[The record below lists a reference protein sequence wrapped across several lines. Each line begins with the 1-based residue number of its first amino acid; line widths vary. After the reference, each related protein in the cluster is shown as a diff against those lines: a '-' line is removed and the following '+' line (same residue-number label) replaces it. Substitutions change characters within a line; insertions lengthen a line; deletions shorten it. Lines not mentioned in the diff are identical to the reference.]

1 MKMKN
6 KTKRGIA
13 AFAAAVTVLTGSL
26 TASAKAVSDYM
37 DVQPGHWYYTYVADV
52 SERGLMTGLNDTYFG
67 AGETLARAQVAT
79 ILYRMA
85 GSPQTEYSGIFPDV
99 PDGQFYSDAVL
110 WANQKGIVTGY
121 TDTGTFGPSNSI
133 TRQEL
138 AVMMYRYAQMEGKPV
153 DAAGD
158 LEKFPDADWLSSYAY
173 SGMSWATGIGLIQG
187 MGTDGRLNPQGEIS
201 RAECATILS
210 RYFTSTAACQHNW
223 DGGTVIDA
231 GDCLNPSTVEY
242 KCTVCGTTKTEE
254 GGYGSHNWKHEEA
267 VYKEVTKTETH
278 VFCSGCG
285 EDFGTG
291 SDGNI
296 KASIHRIQAAT
307 GSDCQKGHYSKNV
320 TITENVLET
329 PERDICTICGA
340 TK

>member
-210 RYFTSTAACQHNW
+210 RYFTAACQHNW
-223 DGGTVIDA
+223 DGGRVIDA
-231 GDCLNPSTVEY
+231 GDCSHLSIIEY
-242 KCTVCGTTKTEE
+242 ECTVCHTKKQEN
-254 GGYGSHNWKHEEA
+254 GGYGSHNWTTT
-267 VYKEVTKTETH
+267 YTTENQ
-278 VFCSGCG
+278 VVCACGQSFGSGN
-285 EDFGTG
+285 D
-291 SDGNI
+291 
-296 KASIHRIQAAT
+296 AIQAVAIHKIQAPM
-307 GSDCQKGHYSKNV
+307 GSECKKGYSVKPIKV
-320 TITENVLET
+320 PHTIC
-329 PERDICTICGA
+329 DICGT